1 MKNFVV
7 PQGSQDKFSKSA
19 PYKVRIGI
27 NDGVKGDIS
36 KFPQKISIYD
46 EVYDYL
52 QSDKIDL
59 QFNIQDGRTTRQEAI
74 IKGYDITSFFDSDV
88 EIDLDNFYGLNQD
101 IRASK

>member
-36 KFPQKISIYD
+36 KFLQKISIYD
-46 EVYDYL
+46 EVLNDYL
-52 QSDKIDL
+52 QSDKTAL
-59 QFNIQDGRTTRQEAI
+59 QFNIQDGRFAREE
-74 IKGYDITSFFDSDV
+74 V
-88 EIDLDNFYGLNQD
+88 EIMG
-101 IRASK
+101 